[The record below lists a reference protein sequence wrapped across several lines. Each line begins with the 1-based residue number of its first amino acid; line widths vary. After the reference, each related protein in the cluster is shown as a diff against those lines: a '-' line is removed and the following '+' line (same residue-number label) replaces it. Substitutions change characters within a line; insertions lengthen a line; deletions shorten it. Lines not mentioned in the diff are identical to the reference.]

1 MKHKVCPP
9 GVICIENMSFIFI
22 LIFIVIV
29 VYLLY
34 ITFMKSIPVNVN
46 NNPKIF
52 IQREKEELGP
62 ALGLGYMP
70 PSLGPNIPYNNFPAD
85 VLLNPYVP
93 PLKDERYLV
102 PPLPG
107 YYNGAGLRDPG
118 YGIPINISTNRNILN
133 TQYRQV
139 GLLTPLNSYNK
150 KGNTNTNTNTNT
162 EKILPLLGRPLNL
175 GRDSWNYYTMS
186 DQNNSVKLPILRKKK
201 SCTGEYGCDRLYEG
215 DVVFVQGYNQGFRA
229 TIYENDTIQYIPYL

>member
-9 GVICIENMSFIFI
+9 GFICIENMSLIFIFI
-22 LIFIVIV
+22 IAIV
-29 VYLLY
+29 VIYLLY
-34 ITFMKSIPVNVN
+34 ITFIKSFPVNVN
-46 NNPKIF
+46 NNPKIV
-52 IQREKEELGP
+52 IQREKEVGP
-62 ALGLGYMP
+62 GFMP
-70 PSLGPNIPYNNFPAD
+70 PPPPLFPNIPYNNFPAD
-85 VLLNPYVP
+85 VLMNPYVP

-107 YYNGAGLRDPG
+107 YYNGAGFRDLG

-139 GLLTPLNSYNK
+139 GLLTPLNPNR
-150 KGNTNTNTNTNT
+150 KGNTNT

-186 DQNNSVKLPILRKKK
+186 DQNNSVKLPIFRKKK
-201 SCTGEYGCDRLYEG
+201 SCTGEYGCDRLYDG
-215 DVVFVQGYNQGFRA
+215 DVVFVQGYNQGFRI
-229 TIYENDTIQYIPYL
+229 TIYDNDTIQYIP